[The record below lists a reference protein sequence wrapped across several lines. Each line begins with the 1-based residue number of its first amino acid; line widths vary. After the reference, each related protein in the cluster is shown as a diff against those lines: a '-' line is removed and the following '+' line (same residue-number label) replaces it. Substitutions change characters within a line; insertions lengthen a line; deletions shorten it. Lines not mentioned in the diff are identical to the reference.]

1 MTRARETYDRL
12 VASFVAQ
19 LEQGTAPWIRPWQ
32 ASGTDPSLP
41 YNAASNRSYHGV
53 NILLLWSAAQ
63 AFGYPTAGW
72 LTYQQAKELGGHVRR
87 GEHGWQVVFFK
98 TGTRTEQAEDGQEV
112 ERAFRVLRGF
122 TVFNVAQCECLP
134 ARLSSKPADRP
145 PALTE
150 DDADRFILATGADIR
165 RGGNRA
171 CYVPSGD
178 FIRMP
183 LREQFQSRQHDQATA
198 LHELGHWTGHEK
210 RLSRQFGKRFGDHA
224 YAVEELVAE
233 LTAAFLCAELGVT
246 GQLQHAEYL
255 ASWAGA
261 LKARPTIL
269 WTASSKASAA
279 AEYLKAATGLAV
291 AA

>member
-1 MTRARETYDRL
+1 MTKAREAYDRL

-19 LEQGTAPWIRPWQ
+19 LERGTAPWVRPWQ
-32 ASGTDPSLP
+32 SSGMDPSLP
-41 YNAASNRSYHGV
+41 YNAASNRTYHGV
-53 NILLLWSAAQ
+53 NVLLLWSAAQ
-63 AFGYPTAGW
+63 ALGYPTSGW

-112 ERAFRVLRGF
+112 ELAFRVLRGF
-122 TVFNVAQCECLP
+122 TVFNVAQCEGLP
-134 ARLSSKPADRP
+134 AQLTSKPAGRP

-150 DDADRFILATGADIR
+150 DDADRFILATGAEIR

-171 CYVPSGD
+171 FYSPAGD
-178 FIRMP
+178 FIQLP
-183 LREQFQSRQHDQATA
+183 QGEQFNSRQHDQATA
-198 LHELGHWTGHEK
+198 LHELGHWTGDEK
-210 RLSRQFGKRFGDHA
+210 RLARRFGKRFGDQA
-224 YAVEELVAE
+224 YATEELVAE
-233 LTAAFLCAELGVT
+233 LTAAFLCAELGIK

-269 WTASSKASAA
+269 WTASSKASEA
-279 AEYLKAATGLAV
+279 AEYLKPAAGLAP
-291 AA
+291 AP